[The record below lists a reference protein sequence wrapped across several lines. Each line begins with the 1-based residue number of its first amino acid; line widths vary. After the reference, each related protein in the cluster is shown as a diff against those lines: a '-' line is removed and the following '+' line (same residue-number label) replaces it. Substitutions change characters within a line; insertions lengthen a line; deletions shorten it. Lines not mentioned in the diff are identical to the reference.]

1 MDPNQQPP
9 DAPSQETM
17 EQIRKR
23 RLEKLGSS
31 ANSSPKPAEAA
42 VPSSS
47 NASPSQTPADG
58 QDNQNESRPK
68 INIKAAG
75 PSADQN
81 PFITQLSAA
90 PTGRVG
96 DARKRRGSDI
106 DLASAAPTQIRKHA
120 PPKEES
126 IEDYADKMLSQILRI
141 TLDPT
146 READV
151 HGHKLTFLPNLSQD
165 LQESGAPLK
174 LSADVLD
181 SAIVEAATAAPSSR
195 PILDYLI
202 PCWHRVIRAIKV
214 FRGPAPEKE
223 EVLREARRI
232 CFSNCIFALTMPE
245 LFR

>member
-1 MDPNQQPP
+1 MRFERAGQRFLLDRFVVQLPRVVLAGWPASFGP
-9 DAPSQETM
+9 DAGGPLAFLLLNDACQF
-17 EQIRKR
+17 Q
-23 RLEKLGSS
+23 RLSGDPLRDD
-31 ANSSPKPAEAA
+31 P
-42 VPSSS
+42 
-47 NASPSQTPADG
+47 
-58 QDNQNESRPK
+58 
-68 INIKAAG
+68 
-75 PSADQN
+75 
-81 PFITQLSAA
+81 
-90 PTGRVG
+90 
-96 DARKRRGSDI
+96 DARM
-106 DLASAAPTQIRKHA
+106 
-120 PPKEES
+120 
-126 IEDYADKMLSQILRI
+126 DYADKMLSQILRI